1 MANTRLP
8 GGAERFTGD
17 RDRAAE
23 ARRKGIEPAQ
33 RTPYSHAERQPQPP
47 RGGGGS
53 GKPGAAAGG
62 TAHDRSR

>member
-33 RTPYSHAERQPQPP
+33 RTPYSHVERQPQPP
-47 RGGGGS
+47 RGGWGLE
-53 GKPGAAAGG
+53 KPGATPGG
-62 TAHDRSR
+62 TARDRNR